1 MRTLIRALSVGFCI
15 AATSLGSAV
24 GETLTIG
31 VASSVTAIDPHFQY
45 SGANIAVSR
54 HFFDPLILQDDEQ
67 RLIPGLAESWRAV
80 DTTTWEFL
88 LRHGVKFH
96 DGSDFVAA
104 DVAYTLERAASVPN
118 SPGSFAGYIKSI
130 TEVRIVDDYTIRLH
144 TAKPNPQLPWDMS
157 TFGIIPHQLGPKIR
171 TEDFSQGRAMIGT
184 GPFRF
189 VSWFPGERL
198 VMARNDR
205 YWSRPPDWDEV
216 VLVQLANSASR
227 LAALRSGQVDAIEH
241 VPVIDIPWLE
251 QDPLL
256 TLRQKTSNRV
266 IYLQM
271 DTDRTVSPFV
281 SDRSGGALAT
291 NPFKDQRVRLA
302 ISKAI
307 DRNAIV
313 ERIMSGNAVP
323 AAQVLPDGYFGV
335 SPHVAP
341 EPYQPEQAKNLLT
354 EAGFGDGFHV
364 TLHTASDNFENG
376 AKTALAIAQMLSRI
390 GIAADVQALP
400 KSIWSTRA
408 AALEFSFMLASWGSE
423 SGEISGALRGMIAS
437 FDAKKGWGT
446 SNRGRYANPTFD
458 ALFERATT
466 ATDTTI
472 REQLLQQASEFAIK
486 DVAIIPLYFEVAT
499 WAARRGITYEPRS
512 DGYTLAH
519 QFHWSRN

>member
-1 MRTLIRALSVGFCI
+1 MRTLILALSLGFGI
-15 AATSLGSAV
+15 AAASA
-24 GETLTIG
+24 GLAAGQTLTIG
-31 VASSVTAIDPHFQY
+31 LAASVTAIDPHFQY
-45 SGANIAVSR
+45 SAANIAVSR

-67 RLIPGLAESWRAV
+67 RLIPGLAESWRPV
-80 DTTTWEFL
+80 DETTWEFS
-88 LRHGVKFH
+88 LRRGVKFH

-104 DVAYTLERAASVPN
+104 DVVYTLERAANVPN
-118 SPGSFAGYIKSI
+118 SPGSFASYIKSI
-130 TEVRIVDDYTIRLH
+130 TEVSIVDDQTIRLH

-157 TFGIIPHQLGPKIR
+157 TFGIIPHKLGPKVT
-171 TEDFSQGRAMIGT
+171 TEDFSQGGAMIGT

-189 VSWFPGERL
+189 VSWVPGERL

-205 YWSRPPDWDEV
+205 YWSRPPNWDQV
-216 VLVQLANSASR
+216 VLVQLPNSASR

-256 TLRQKTSNRV
+256 TLRHKTSNRV

-271 DTDRTVSPFV
+271 DTNRTVSPFV

-291 NPFKDQRVRLA
+291 NPFKDRRVRLA

-307 DRNAIV
+307 NRNAIV

-323 AAQVLPDGYFGV
+323 AAQVLPDGHFGV
-335 SPHVAP
+335 SPYLAP
-341 EPYQPEQAKNLLT
+341 EPCQPEQASNLLA
-354 EAGFGDGFHV
+354 ESGFGAGFRV
-364 TLHTASDNFENG
+364 TLHAASDNYENG
-376 AKTALAIAQMLSRI
+376 AQTALAIAQMLSRI
-390 GIAADVQALP
+390 GIAVDVQTMP

-408 AALEFSFMLASWGSE
+408 AALEFSFMLAAWGSE
-423 SGEISGALRGMIAS
+423 SGEMSGPLRGMIAS
-437 FDAKKGWGT
+437 FDPKKGWGT
-446 SNRGRYANPTFD
+446 SNRGRYANPAFD
-458 ALFERATT
+458 ELFERATT
-466 ATDTTI
+466 ATDITT
-472 REQLLQQASEFAIK
+472 REQLLQQASEFAMK

-519 QFHWSRN
+519 QFHWSRD